1 MSRRVFYFSCS
12 FSDDPEDIRVEIIDD
27 FVERVCA
34 DYVVTQKAH
43 VISRFPGGFYASV
56 DDAVAHKW
64 SPGRNISVCD
74 DAGTNVCR
82 FRCLGFYY
90 DSSDDREEIAGAR
103 DLAADVCT
111 KEYRDMLE
119 RQQAV
124 VDIMKVR
131 VKDFIAKARAGEE
144 TQEES
149 DE

>member
-12 FSDDPEDIRVEIIDD
+12 FSDDPEDIRVDIIDD
-27 FVERVCA
+27 FVERVCT
-34 DYVVTQKAH
+34 DYVFTQKAH
-43 VISRFPGGFYASV
+43 VVSRFPGGFYASV

-64 SPGRNISVCD
+64 YPGRNISACD
-74 DAGTNVCR
+74 DAGTYVR
-82 FRCLGFYY
+82 RLRCLGFCY
-90 DSSDDREEIAGAR
+90 DSADDREGIAAAR

-124 VDIMKVR
+124 IDIMKVR
-131 VKDFIAKARAGEE
+131 VKDFISKAKAGEE